1 MPLVSSTWAGSHVQ
15 LKPEPKSQHWPSF
28 MPRIADATV
37 GAVSQRFPSVPDGQ
51 AQKKSPS
58 KLMQLALFRHGLFA
72 PLSGPSCFFFK
83 NQIEYKEA
91 DQKSNK
97 LLPGGQ
103 VHLKLLIISVKVSPL
118 RQGETGAHWLI
129 LFSQRAPVNPGR
141 TGAEGRV
148 GLGQAQSA
156 VPAES
161 FFADQRP
168 CWDTRDRTFCSL
180 AAGKSGRGTE
190 RTGPIRPFRSTGGD
204 SEGAAGRLVSER
216 GIAT

>member
-1 MPLVSSTWAGSHVQ
+1 MQRS
-15 LKPEPKSQHWPSF
+15 
-28 MPRIADATV
+28 

-103 VHLKLLIISVKVSPL
+103 VHLKLLISSVKVPPL
-118 RQGETGAHWLI
+118 RQGETGAHSLI
-129 LFSQRAPVNPGR
+129 LTLGVLLVQHVLLQDDRQFIGCA
-141 TGAEGRV
+141 
-148 GLGQAQSA
+148 GLAQC
-156 VPAES
+156 V
-161 FFADQRP
+161 
-168 CWDTRDRTFCSL
+168 
-180 AAGKSGRGTE
+180 AGYTQ
-190 RTGPIRPFRSTGGD
+190 
-204 SEGAAGRLVSER
+204 V
-216 GIAT
+216 